1 MAATSFLAASLV
13 RRATVAFAL
22 SHPLLLTS
30 SKLSCRRT
38 LISFPLTPRLS
49 SSASEICHLAQAIK
63 GDVDGLLKGVADK
76 TVIEEVKRVL
86 EMARRASSRREVLHT
101 NFLTPPVVK
110 ESMLALEKLADLKV
124 VVQGGYPQAERCRI
138 SVGHPEVL
146 TSDPDVIA
154 ALSITG
160 NFGFQPCSHGDF
172 LGAILGTGIS
182 REKLGDIILQGEK
195 GAQVIVVPELVDF
208 IISSLDKV
216 GNVPVS
222 FKRIPL
228 IALDYEPPRT
238 KSFKTIEASVRVDA
252 IASAG
257 FKLSRTKLVD
267 LICDGDVR
275 VNWTP
280 VTKNGATLKTGDIV
294 SVRGKGRLKIGEINP
309 TKKGKFA
316 VELILYL
323 HLAYNLTSRCF
334 TTVSRPLAPPFSSRF
349 FPNPKPRHLS
359 RPNSLAAANI
369 STASS
374 DPPTPSA
381 EPNEP
386 FASPFLSVQ
395 IRCQKHVADI
405 LSEAL
410 LCFGASS
417 TSIDEED
424 DNDGKDEICIDS
436 IFPEGEDVKT
446 CISRAADSVSL
457 KEMPSYEVKMG
468 EQFDWITKTQE
479 SFHPVEVTEGL
490 WIVPEWRI
498 PPDAQATNIILNPGL
513 AFGTGEHATT
523 KLCLLLLRRLIKGR
537 ELFLDYGTGSG
548 ILAIAAVKFGAAL
561 SVGIDIDPQ
570 AITSAR
576 QNAALNNI
584 GPEKMQL
591 HLLPSK
597 TSSTSRDSCGGVE
610 DRSSSGVESILET
623 NKYDVVIANI
633 LLNPLLDLADHIVSY
648 AKPGAVVGLSGMI
661 SEQLPHIV
669 ERYSQLLEDVS
680 ITEMDDWACVHG
692 TKKQNLSES

>member
-13 RRATVAFAL
+13 RRAAVAFAL

-49 SSASEICHLAQAIK
+49 SSASGICHLAQAIK

-110 ESMLALEKLADLKV
+110 ESMLALEKLADLKA

-172 LGAILGTGIS
+172 LGAILGTGIA

-222 FKRIPL
+222 FSRIPL
-228 IALDYEPPRT
+228 ISLDYEPPRT

-267 LICDGDVR
+267 LIRDGDVR

-323 HLAYNLTSRCF
+323 
-334 TTVSRPLAPPFSSRF
+334 
-349 FPNPKPRHLS
+349 
-359 RPNSLAAANI
+359 
-369 STASS
+369 
-374 DPPTPSA
+374 
-381 EPNEP
+381 
-386 FASPFLSVQ
+386 
-395 IRCQKHVADI
+395 
-405 LSEAL
+405 
-410 LCFGASS
+410 
-417 TSIDEED
+417 
-424 DNDGKDEICIDS
+424 
-436 IFPEGEDVKT
+436 
-446 CISRAADSVSL
+446 
-457 KEMPSYEVKMG
+457 
-468 EQFDWITKTQE
+468 
-479 SFHPVEVTEGL
+479 
-490 WIVPEWRI
+490 
-498 PPDAQATNIILNPGL
+498 
-513 AFGTGEHATT
+513 
-523 KLCLLLLRRLIKGR
+523 
-537 ELFLDYGTGSG
+537 
-548 ILAIAAVKFGAAL
+548 
-561 SVGIDIDPQ
+561 
-570 AITSAR
+570 
-576 QNAALNNI
+576 
-584 GPEKMQL
+584 
-591 HLLPSK
+591 
-597 TSSTSRDSCGGVE
+597 
-610 DRSSSGVESILET
+610 
-623 NKYDVVIANI
+623 
-633 LLNPLLDLADHIVSY
+633 
-648 AKPGAVVGLSGMI
+648 
-661 SEQLPHIV
+661 
-669 ERYSQLLEDVS
+669 
-680 ITEMDDWACVHG
+680 
-692 TKKQNLSES
+692 